1 MQVSLQE
8 TAQSFLIRQ
17 HFEKITAL
25 KFVWENEPREMLI
38 KPYGVLRLGASSILG
53 SDNIYDDILVGSRE
67 LVLQVQVFSRSFKPT
82 ENARFYLEKARTS
95 LTYFKAPNLIFDE
108 AHPIVDLDFIFA
120 NRQESRAG
128 FDAVFRM
135 LELQDLSQYSPG
147 YFTQVELNL

>member
-1 MQVSLQE
+1 MIAVQK
-8 TAQSFLIRQ
+8 
-17 HFEKITAL
+17 HFEEITSL
-25 KFVWENEPREMLI
+25 KFVWENEPREMLQ
-38 KPYGVLRLGASSILG
+38 KPYGVLKLGASSVLG

-95 LTYFKAPNLIFDE
+95 LAYFKAPNLVFDG

-120 NRQESRAG
+120 NRQESRAA
-128 FDAVFRM
+128 FDAVFRT
-135 LELQDLSQYSPG
+135 LELQDLSQYTSG

>member
-1 MQVSLQE
+1 MMAVQRHLEQ
-8 TAQSFLIRQ
+8 
-17 HFEKITAL
+17 ITGL

-38 KPYGVLRLGASSILG
+38 KPYGLLRLGASSILG

-82 ENARFYLEKARTS
+82 ESARFYLEKARTS
-95 LTYFKAPNLIFDE
+95 LAYFKADNLIFDG
-108 AHPIVDLDFIFA
+108 AHPIADLDFVFM

-135 LELQDLSQYSPG
+135 LETQDLSQYSPG
-147 YFTQVELNL
+147 YFTQVDLNL